1 MKQSYSAC
9 VFVLCVVSTKKFGR
23 KKVEKGVV
31 NGEEGGREEGT
42 LIFVPPLVGNAVHAP
57 VRIRNAN
64 MVVGGSVGGR

>member
-1 MKQSYSAC
+1 M
-9 VFVLCVVSTKKFGR
+9 
-23 KKVEKGVV
+23 EKGVV